1 MLIRLTKAQLD
12 AIAPIAADGA
22 IAVDRATLASILE
35 DELGSAPLAIAIM
48 SVDHD
53 QRSDGTPEA
62 NTRTVKGVCWTPLG
76 DNRCHKW
83 SFRSDGL
90 ALSTTDEHE
99 QPCPISDDADLISR
113 AILAVAD
120 GYPGSIIS
128 ERTARIE
135 LSPPQGR
142 VKQVRVVVLHDPR
155 VGRPEDVLAP
165 LEFLAFQAGAL
176 GLAMVQ
182 PVEGGQAL
190 VRKFGL

>member
-1 MLIRLTKAQLD
+1 MLIRLTKTQLD
-12 AIAPIAADGA
+12 TIAPIAADGV
-22 IAVDRATLASILE
+22 IAVDRTTLASILE
-35 DELGSAPLAIAIM
+35 NQLGSEPLAIAIM
-48 SVDHD
+48 SVDYD
-53 QRSDGTPEA
+53 QHSDGTPEL
-62 NTRTVKGVCWTPLG
+62 NTRTVKGICWLPLG
-76 DNRCHKW
+76 SNRCHKW

-99 QPCPISDDADLISR
+99 QPCPISDDTELISR

-120 GYPGSIIS
+120 DYPESIIS

-142 VKQVRVVVLHDPR
+142 VKQVRVLVIHDPR
-155 VGRPEDVLAP
+155 ISRPEDVLAP
-165 LEFLAFQAGAL
+165 LEFLAFKAGAL